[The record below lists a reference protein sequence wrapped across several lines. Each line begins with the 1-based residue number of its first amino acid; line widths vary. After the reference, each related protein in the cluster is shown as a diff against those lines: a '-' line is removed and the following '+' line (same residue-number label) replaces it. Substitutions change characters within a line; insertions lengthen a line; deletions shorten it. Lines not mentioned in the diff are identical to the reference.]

1 MDVEQKA
8 KELQVRVGNLMIV
21 IVDHATLKD
30 EGSKEAVMKIA
41 ENIEQDIKELLRYA
55 TNTGLLRLLMNYSI
69 LETINEDLTKISAQ
83 NRWVITVYKQLNMNA
98 LDDCMNRLSN
108 AMQKF
113 TVRIWTND
121 TLGKATKI
129 TISPAR

>member
-55 TNTGLLRLLMNYSI
+55 TNTGLLRLLTNYSI

-113 TVRIWTND
+113 TVCIWTND

>member
-1 MDVEQKA
+1 
-8 KELQVRVGNLMIV
+8 MIV

>member
-1 MDVEQKA
+1 M